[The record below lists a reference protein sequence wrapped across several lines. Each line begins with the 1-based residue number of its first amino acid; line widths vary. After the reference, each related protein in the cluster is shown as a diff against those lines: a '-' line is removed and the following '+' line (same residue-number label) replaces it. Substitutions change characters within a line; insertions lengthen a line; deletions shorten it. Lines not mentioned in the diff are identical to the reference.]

1 MNILSLVS
9 LNNKGFGTGFIND
22 RKKGGKKETREQEIH
37 EASDCIVENTFK
49 NRAKISADR
58 VINAFTI
65 YPAKGI
71 KGDKN
76 SNFYEFLAM
85 GTIPY
90 ILGSASLM
98 LISPIA
104 KYYDKHG
111 SKQASKY
118 CNAFAF
124 GVLAYG
130 VLKNISK
137 NFIKKP
143 VKWITGIDV
152 DLPYK
157 KVVRDLPSTSDGK
170 VNANIEYHKVFE
182 SADFTRSDLLYDYE
196 KYGKKRGSYY
206 DYIAQKNG
214 LGKNLNASDQ
224 IVKPFIH
231 KVVVKERLAETW
243 SSYAWAI
250 LGVGLCMQNST
261 QEFFGLKPTA
271 KGIQKMAPSN
281 ILGKTKKLASTLVES
296 FKEMHSK
303 KAGKALIYTAIAST
317 ILGNIISLTNNKPQK
332 QKNKINLNNKDNVVC

>member
-1 MNILSLVS
+1 MNKLSLVS
-9 LNNKGFGTGFIND
+9 LNNKSFGASLGD
-22 RKKGGKKETREQEIH
+22 RSKSGRKETREQEIQ

-58 VINAFTI
+58 ITNAFTI

-85 GTIPY
+85 GTVPY
-90 ILGSASLM
+90 ILGSGALM
-98 LISPIA
+98 SIAGIA

-111 SKQASKY
+111 AKQASKY
-118 CNAFAF
+118 CNAFAL

-130 VLKNISK
+130 ILKNVSK

-157 KVVRDLPSTSDGK
+157 KIVRDLPSTSDGK

-182 SADFTRSDLLYDYE
+182 SADFTRTDLLYDYD

-206 DYIAQKNG
+206 DYIAKKNG
-214 LGKNLNASDQ
+214 LGTDLNAADQ
-224 IVKPFIH
+224 LAKPFIH

-250 LGVGLCMQNST
+250 LGVGLCMQNAT
-261 QEFFGLKPTA
+261 KEFFGLQSTA
-271 KGIQKMAPSN
+271 KGMQKLAPSN
-281 ILGKTKKLASTLVES
+281 VWGKTKKLGNTIVES

-317 ILGNIISLTNNKPQK
+317 ILGNIISLTNNKPK
-332 QKNKINLNNKDNVVC
+332 KVKNGINLNNKDSVVC

>member
-1 MNILSLVS
+1 MNNLSLVS
-9 LNNKGFGTGFIND
+9 LNNKSFGTGIIND
-22 RKKGGKKETREQEIH
+22 RKKETREQEIH

-58 VINAFTI
+58 IINAFTI
-65 YPAKGI
+65 YPIKGI

-85 GTIPY
+85 GTVPY

-98 LISPIA
+98 AISPIA

-130 VLKNISK
+130 VLKNLSK

-143 VKWITGIDV
+143 VKWVTGIDV

-182 SADFTRSDLLYDYE
+182 SVDFTRTDLLYDYE

-206 DYIAQKNG
+206 DYIAKKNG
-214 LGKNLNASDQ
+214 LGRNLNASDQ
-224 IVKPFIH
+224 IAKPFIH
-231 KVVVKERLAETW
+231 KVVVKERIAETW

-261 QEFFGLKPTA
+261 KEFFGLKSTA
-271 KGIQKMAPSN
+271 KGIQKMAPGN
-281 ILGKTKKLASTLVES
+281 VWGKTKKLASTLVES

-317 ILGNIISLTNNKPQK
+317 ILGNIISLTNNKPK
-332 QKNKINLNNKDNVVC
+332 KVKNEINLNNKDSVVC

>member
-1 MNILSLVS
+1 MNKLSLVS
-9 LNNKGFGTGFIND
+9 LNNKSFGASLGD
-22 RKKGGKKETREQEIH
+22 RSKSGRKETREQEIQ

-58 VINAFTI
+58 ITNAFTI

-85 GTIPY
+85 GTVPY
-90 ILGSASLM
+90 ILGSGALM
-98 LISPIA
+98 SIAGIA
-104 KYYDKHG
+104 KHYDKHG
-111 SKQASKY
+111 AKQASKY
-118 CNAFAF
+118 CNAFAL

-130 VLKNISK
+130 ILKNVSK

-143 VKWITGIDV
+143 VKWITGIDL

-157 KVVRDLPSTSDGK
+157 KIVRDLPSTSDGK
-170 VNANIEYHKVFE
+170 VNANIEYHKIFE
-182 SADFTRSDLLYDYE
+182 SADFTRTDLLYDYD

-206 DYIAQKNG
+206 DYIAKKNG
-214 LGKNLNASDQ
+214 LGTDLNAADQ
-224 IVKPFIH
+224 LAKPFIH

-250 LGVGLCMQNST
+250 LGVGLCMQNAT
-261 QEFFGLKPTA
+261 KEFFGLQSTA
-271 KGIQKMAPSN
+271 KGMQKLAPSN
-281 ILGKTKKLASTLVES
+281 VWGKTKKLGNTIVES

-317 ILGNIISLTNNKPQK
+317 ILGNIISLTNNKPK
-332 QKNKINLNNKDNVVC
+332 KVKNGINLNNKDSVVC

>member
-1 MNILSLVS
+1 MNRLSLVN
-9 LNNKGFGTGFIND
+9 LNNKSFGVTLND
-22 RKKGGKKETREQEIH
+22 RRKNGKIETREQEIQ
-37 EASDCIVENTFK
+37 EASDCIVENTFR

-58 VINAFTI
+58 ITNAFTI

-85 GTIPY
+85 GTVPY
-90 ILGSASLM
+90 LLGSGALM
-98 LISPIA
+98 LAAPIT
-104 KYYDKHG
+104 KLFDKHG
-111 SKQASKY
+111 GKQASKY
-118 CNAFAF
+118 CNAFAL

-130 VLKNISK
+130 LLKNISK
-137 NFIKKP
+137 SFIKKP

-157 KVVRDLPSTSDGK
+157 KIVRDLPSTSDGK

-182 SADFTRSDLLYDYE
+182 SADFTRTDLLYDYD

-224 IVKPFIH
+224 IAKPFIH

-250 LGVGLCMQNST
+250 LGVGLCMQDST
-261 QEFFGLKPTA
+261 KEFFGLKSTA
-271 KGIQKMAPSN
+271 KGIQKLSPSN
-281 ILGKTKKLASTLVES
+281 IWGKTKRLGSTIVGS
-296 FKEMHSK
+296 IKEMHSK

-317 ILGNIISLTNNKPQK
+317 ILGNIISLTNNKPK
-332 QKNKINLNNKDNVVC
+332 KANEINMNNKDSVVC

>member
-1 MNILSLVS
+1 MNKLSLVS
-9 LNNKGFGTGFIND
+9 LNNKSFGASLGD
-22 RKKGGKKETREQEIH
+22 RSKSGRKETREQEIQ

-58 VINAFTI
+58 ITNAFTI

-85 GTIPY
+85 GTVPY
-90 ILGSASLM
+90 ILGSGALM
-98 LISPIA
+98 SIAGIA

-111 SKQASKY
+111 AKQASKY
-118 CNAFAF
+118 CNAFAL

-130 VLKNISK
+130 ILKNVSK

-143 VKWITGIDV
+143 VKWITGIDL

-157 KVVRDLPSTSDGK
+157 KIVRDLPSTSDGK
-170 VNANIEYHKVFE
+170 VNANIEYHKIFE
-182 SADFTRSDLLYDYE
+182 SADFTRTDLLYDYD

-206 DYIAQKNG
+206 DYIAKKNG
-214 LGKNLNASDQ
+214 LGTDLNAADQ
-224 IVKPFIH
+224 LAKPFIH

-250 LGVGLCMQNST
+250 LGVGLCMQNAT
-261 QEFFGLKPTA
+261 KEFFGLQSTA
-271 KGIQKMAPSN
+271 KGMQKLAPSN
-281 ILGKTKKLASTLVES
+281 VWGKTKKLGNTIVES

-317 ILGNIISLTNNKPQK
+317 ILGNIISLTNNKPK
-332 QKNKINLNNKDNVVC
+332 KVKNGINLNNKDSVVC

>member
-1 MNILSLVS
+1 MNRLSLVS
-9 LNNKGFGTGFIND
+9 LNNKSFKASLND
-22 RKKGGKKETREQEIH
+22 RKRNGKQETREQEIH

-49 NRAKISADR
+49 NRAKISADK
-58 VINAFTI
+58 ITNAFTI

-76 SNFYEFLAM
+76 SNFYEFLTM
-85 GTIPY
+85 GTVPY
-90 ILGSASLM
+90 ILGSVSLM
-98 LISPIA
+98 SIAAIA
-104 KYYDKHG
+104 KHYDKHG
-111 SKQASKY
+111 AKQASKY
-118 CNAFAF
+118 CNAFAL

-130 VLKNISK
+130 VLKNVSK
-137 NFIKKP
+137 NLIKKP

-157 KVVRDLPSTSDGK
+157 KIVRDLPSTSDGK

-182 SADFTRSDLLYDYE
+182 SADFTRTDLLYDYD

-214 LGKNLNASDQ
+214 LGSNLNAPDQ
-224 IVKPFIH
+224 LAKPFIH

-250 LGVGLCMQNST
+250 LGVGLCMQDAT
-261 QEFFGLKPTA
+261 KEFFGLKPTS

-281 ILGKTKKLASTLVES
+281 IFGKAKRLGSTIVES

-317 ILGNIISLTNNKPQK
+317 ILGNIISLTNNKPK
-332 QKNKINLNNKDNVVC
+332 KSKNEVNLNNKDSVVC

>member
-1 MNILSLVS
+1 MNKLSLVS
-9 LNNKGFGTGFIND
+9 LNNKSFGASLGD
-22 RKKGGKKETREQEIH
+22 RSKSGRKETREQEIQ

-58 VINAFTI
+58 ITNAFTI

-85 GTIPY
+85 GTVPY
-90 ILGSASLM
+90 ILGSGALM
-98 LISPIA
+98 SIAGIA

-111 SKQASKY
+111 AKQASKY
-118 CNAFAF
+118 CNAFAL

-130 VLKNISK
+130 ILKNVSK

-157 KVVRDLPSTSDGK
+157 KIVRDLPSTSDGK
-170 VNANIEYHKVFE
+170 VNANIEYHKIFE
-182 SADFTRSDLLYDYE
+182 SADFTRTDLLYDYD

-206 DYIAQKNG
+206 DYIAKKNG
-214 LGKNLNASDQ
+214 LGTDLNAADQ
-224 IVKPFIH
+224 LAKPFIH

-250 LGVGLCMQNST
+250 LGVGLCMQNAT
-261 QEFFGLKPTA
+261 KEFFGLQSTA
-271 KGIQKMAPSN
+271 KGMQKLAPSN
-281 ILGKTKKLASTLVES
+281 VWGKTKKLGNTIVES

-317 ILGNIISLTNNKPQK
+317 ILGNIISLTNNKPK
-332 QKNKINLNNKDNVVC
+332 KVKNGINLNNKDSVVC